1 MVIDEEGESL
11 GVLSKSEA
19 LSIAEE
25 KGLDLVEVGPSSK
38 PPVCKILDY
47 GKFKYEQEKK
57 HQKGKSKAGEI
68 KEIRFSVTTEEHD
81 FTTKIE
87 KARKFIEKGHKI
99 RVTVKMSGRENIY
112 SQKAIDQIE
121 RVKQELEMDY
131 EQNPTRMGNRIS
143 ATLIRKKG

>member
-57 HQKGKSKAGEI
+57 HQKSKSRAGEI

-87 KARKFIEKGHKI
+87 QARKFIEKGHKI

-131 EQNPTRMGNRIS
+131 EQSPSRMGNRIS